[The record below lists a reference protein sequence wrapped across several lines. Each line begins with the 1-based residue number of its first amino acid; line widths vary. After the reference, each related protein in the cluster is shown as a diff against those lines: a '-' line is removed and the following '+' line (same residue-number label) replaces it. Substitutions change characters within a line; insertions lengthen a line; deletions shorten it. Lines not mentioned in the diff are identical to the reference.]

1 MTTVRGITVSLATLL
16 LAIGSA
22 FGGEGGTVLKADE
35 LRAEPFRDARMLGS
49 LTTGDKVEI
58 LDRQGGWFRVNSAKG
73 KGWVR
78 MLSIRRGEQRKGG
91 DGAAAV
97 VGLATGRAGTG
108 QMVPTTGIRGLNE
121 EQLKAAK
128 YNEAE
133 LKNAESFA
141 ATRAAPQKF
150 AAEGKL
156 VPRKVEYLPSPGTG
170 R

>member
-1 MTTVRGITVSLATLL
+1 VTTLRSITVSLATLL
-16 LAIGSA
+16 LAVGQA

-35 LRAEPFRDARMLGS
+35 LRAEPFQDAKRLAP

-58 LDRQGGWFRVNSAKG
+58 LDKQGGWFQVNSAKG

-78 MLSIRRGEQRKGG
+78 MLSIRRGEPRKGG
-91 DGAAAV
+91 GDASAV

-108 QMVPTTGIRGLNE
+108 QVVATTGIRGLNE

-133 LKNAESFA
+133 LKNAESLA
-141 ATRAAPQKF
+141 ATRAEAQKF

-156 VPRKVEYLPSPGTG
+156 VPRKVEYLPAPGTV

>member
-1 MTTVRGITVSLATLL
+1 MTMVRSITVSLAALL
-16 LAIGSA
+16 LSIGPA

-35 LRAEPFRDARMLGS
+35 LRAEPYRDARKVGS

-58 LDRQGGWFRVNSAKG
+58 LDRQGGWFQVNSAKG

-78 MLSIRRGEQRKGG
+78 MLSIRRGEPRKGG
-91 DGAAAV
+91 GDAAAA

-108 QMVPTTGIRGLNE
+108 QVVATTGIRGLNE

-141 ATRAAPQKF
+141 TTRAGAQKF

-156 VPRKVEYLPSPGTG
+156 VPRKVEYLPSPGTV